1 MKIIGKLFSF
11 LIGILYFINAAIGS
25 LLVLPC
31 RAITALC
38 CLAGVV
44 LMISGGFINWKE
56 YVPCFGIGI
65 VFSLVPVIMV
75 SGFGKVLLWVDETCC
90 RK

>member
-1 MKIIGKLFSF
+1 MKIIGRLLSF
-11 LIGILYFINAAIGS
+11 IIGVLYFICAAIGS

-31 RAITALC
+31 RAITLIC
-38 CLAGVV
+38 CLAGVI

-65 VFSLVPVIMV
+65 IFLVVPVIMV
-75 SGFGKVLLWVDETCC
+75 SGLGKVLLWIDETCF